1 MPSNIGSQIV
11 SHLGSPNSRIPLA
24 VKDTFNIA
32 GYTYRSYEAGGNI
45 EAKDK
50 LVDEVGTSAI
60 WLAGI
65 PLYRK
70 LIDKTIFKAAK
81 ISPEVD
87 YRVVKNKD
95 YFKKA
100 VENAPTEKIKD
111 EIVNA
116 GNKLSS
122 TRNLNL
128 LKFGLSLALTMAS
141 YFGLTKLKQAMTKK
155 NIEKEYLKKLESQ
168 QNNKNSKYD
177 NLKLQT
183 SSVFEKFNNNNKTS
197 SNPSFGSLKSV
208 VGIGEEFVLNPI
220 KNMIIL
226 DTGISAERVVNARN
240 SGEKKEYAIKE
251 GSFLFFIYGADNLIK
266 KGLNALSK
274 KVLKAPIDLDA
285 NVLSSDMAKNIIK
298 DKAAGEEVKNFI
310 KEFGNNKNSEKIYD
324 FIFNNP
330 NGTIAEAAKK
340 SGVISVIEDGKSI
353 DTRKFIDTK
362 QIVKIAKNLDDFI
375 SAGKNAS
382 NIESYITK
390 VKALKV
396 GSTLTGIAAC
406 CAALGVIIPKVMYN
420 YREKTQNGNSGFHVK
435 EQYEKELQK
444 KFENK
449 V

>member
-32 GYTYRSYEAGGNI
+32 GYTYRSYEAGGSI

-70 LIDKTIFKAAK
+70 LIDKTIFKKAK

-87 YRVVKNKD
+87 YRVVKNQD

-100 VENAPTEKIKD
+100 VENAPTEKIKE

-116 GNKLSS
+116 RNKLPA

-128 LKFGLSLALTMAS
+128 LKFGMSLALTMAS
-141 YFGLTKLKQAMTKK
+141 YFVLTKVKQEMTKK
-155 NIEKEYLKKLESQ
+155 NIEKEYLKKQEGK
-168 QNNKNSKYD
+168 QNSGKYD

-183 SSVFEKFNNNNKTS
+183 SSVFENLNKDAKNS
-197 SNPSFGSLKSV
+197 SSPSFGSLKSA

-226 DTGISAERVVNARN
+226 DTGISAERVVNARTG
-240 SGEKKEYAIKE
+240 GERKEYAIKE

-274 KVLKAPIDLDA
+274 KVLKAPIELDA
-285 NVLSSDMAKNIIK
+285 NVLSSDIAKNIIK

-310 KEFGNNKNSEKIYD
+310 KEFGSNNNSEKIYD

-330 NGTIAEAAKK
+330 NGVIAEAAKK

-449 V
+449 G

>member
-1 MPSNIGSQIV
+1 M
-11 SHLGSPNSRIPLA
+11 
-24 VKDTFNIA
+24 
-32 GYTYRSYEAGGNI
+32 
-45 EAKDK
+45 
-50 LVDEVGTSAI
+50 
-60 WLAGI
+60 
-65 PLYRK
+65 
-70 LIDKTIFKAAK
+70 
-81 ISPEVD
+81 
-87 YRVVKNKD
+87 
-95 YFKKA
+95 
-100 VENAPTEKIKD
+100 
-111 EIVNA
+111 
-116 GNKLSS
+116 
-122 TRNLNL
+122 
-128 LKFGLSLALTMAS
+128 
-141 YFGLTKLKQAMTKK
+141 
-155 NIEKEYLKKLESQ
+155 
-168 QNNKNSKYD
+168 
-177 NLKLQT
+177 
-183 SSVFEKFNNNNKTS
+183 
-197 SNPSFGSLKSV
+197 
-208 VGIGEEFVLNPI
+208 
-220 KNMIIL
+220 
-226 DTGISAERVVNARN
+226 
-240 SGEKKEYAIKE
+240 
-251 GSFLFFIYGADNLIK
+251 
-266 KGLNALSK
+266 NALSK